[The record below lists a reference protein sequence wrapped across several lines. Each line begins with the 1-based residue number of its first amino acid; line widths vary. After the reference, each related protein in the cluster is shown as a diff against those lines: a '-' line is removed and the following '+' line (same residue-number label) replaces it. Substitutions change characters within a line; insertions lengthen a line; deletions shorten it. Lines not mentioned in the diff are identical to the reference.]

1 MFRALFYILLVY
13 LGYQFIFNFL
23 IPVYRTTQQ
32 VRKGFREMSEHK
44 DRSNSHQE
52 ANDFYDKKQ
61 NSPSQQTQ
69 SEGTRENDKVGEYI
83 DFEDVK

>member
-1 MFRALFYILLVY
+1 
-13 LGYQFIFNFL
+13 
-23 IPVYRTTQQ
+23 
-32 VRKGFREMSEHK
+32 MSEHK

-69 SEGTRENDKVGEYI
+69 SEGKRENDKVGEYI